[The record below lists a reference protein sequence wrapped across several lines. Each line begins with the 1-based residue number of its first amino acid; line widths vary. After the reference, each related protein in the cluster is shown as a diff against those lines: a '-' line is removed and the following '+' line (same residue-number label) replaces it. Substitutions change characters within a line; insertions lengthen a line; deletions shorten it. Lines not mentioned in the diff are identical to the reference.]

1 MDLLKL
7 AQMAPYFV
15 IASYFSFPP
24 LRVYH
29 SFSVPDFQII
39 NQFASAYYI
48 YGMLDRDFLACLPIG
63 SHTCT
68 DFYIYLLSHASWV
81 LLFVFFFNYY
91 FVIRRS
97 CS

>member
-24 LRVYH
+24 LHVYH

-39 NQFASAYYI
+39 NPFASASYI
-48 YGMLDRDFLACLPIG
+48 YMVC
-63 SHTCT
+63 
-68 DFYIYLLSHASWV
+68 
-81 LLFVFFFNYY
+81 
-91 FVIRRS
+91 
-97 CS
+97 

>member
-7 AQMAPYFV
+7 AQMAPYFL
-15 IASYFSFPP
+15 IASYFTFPP
-24 LRVYH
+24 LCVYH

-39 NQFASAYYI
+39 NQFASAYHI
-48 YGMLDRDFLACLPIG
+48 YGMLDRDFPACLPIG

-68 DFYIYLLSHASWV
+68 DFCIYLLPCI
-81 LLFVFFFNYY
+81 LGFFGFFFII
-91 FVIRRS
+91 VIRRS

>member
-24 LRVYH
+24 LHVYH

-39 NQFASAYYI
+39 NPFASASYI
-48 YGMLDRDFLACLPIG
+48 YGMLDRDFPACLPIG

-68 DFYIYLLSHASWV
+68 DFCIYLLSYASCF
-81 LLFVFFFNYY
+81 FVGFFF
-91 FVIRRS
+91 FILL
-97 CS
+97 